1 LPEVVIEVQ
10 LPLCFKSPASAGD
23 FLMMQ
28 LGVVYK
34 FVVDGNCASTANW
47 DSSLVRRIPCPKWLF
62 DVGTQGEVQ
71 FD

>member
-1 LPEVVIEVQ
+1 
-10 LPLCFKSPASAGD
+10 
-23 FLMMQ
+23 MMQ